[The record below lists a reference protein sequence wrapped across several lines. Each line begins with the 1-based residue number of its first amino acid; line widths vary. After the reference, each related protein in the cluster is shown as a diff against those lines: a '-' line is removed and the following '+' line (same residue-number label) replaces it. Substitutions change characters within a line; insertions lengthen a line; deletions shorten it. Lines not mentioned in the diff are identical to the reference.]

1 LPRLESESGLVFGSG
16 SGCRLLAGKVEGVL
30 VRESRTRN
38 EELSIAW
45 VSIGVCRSQIDGI
58 VKEYSDM
65 PQLARYSNRGKQIS
79 QYPCPLNTS
88 LNVRSYSN
96 SQGIQNTCRRAI

>member
-1 LPRLESESGLVFGSG
+1 MGVRLPRLEFESDLVFGSG
-16 SGCRLLAGKVEGVL
+16 SAYHLLGGKVEGVL
-30 VRESRTRN
+30 VRESRTRH

-45 VSIGVCRSQIDGI
+45 VSIGACRSQIDGI

-79 QYPCPLNTS
+79 
-88 LNVRSYSN
+88 
-96 SQGIQNTCRRAI
+96 

>member
-1 LPRLESESGLVFGSG
+1 LPRLEFESGLVFG
-16 SGCRLLAGKVEGVL
+16 GKVEGAL

-45 VSIGVCRSQIDGI
+45 VNIGVRRSQIDGI
-58 VKEYSDM
+58 VTEYSDM

-79 QYPCPLNTS
+79 
-88 LNVRSYSN
+88 
-96 SQGIQNTCRRAI
+96 

>member
-1 LPRLESESGLVFGSG
+1 
-16 SGCRLLAGKVEGVL
+16 

-45 VSIGVCRSQIDGI
+45 VNIGVRRSQIDGI

-79 QYPCPLNTS
+79 
-88 LNVRSYSN
+88 
-96 SQGIQNTCRRAI
+96 